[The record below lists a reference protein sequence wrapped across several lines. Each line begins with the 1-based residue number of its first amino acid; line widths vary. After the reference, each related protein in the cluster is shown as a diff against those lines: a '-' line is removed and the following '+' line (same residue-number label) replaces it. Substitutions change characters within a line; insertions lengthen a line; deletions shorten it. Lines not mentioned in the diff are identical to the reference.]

1 LQLDA
6 EALTAFGAASLLLGG
21 TRQQGPQGTTLTV
34 KASEVVVDTGTAT
47 PWAGAEIL
55 VAAQGSITV
64 RDGSVVEAQ
73 GTAPGDAS
81 PLLLAGDGALLRL
94 SSGSRAPIVRTGSA
108 GAAGDLVVGSATLGA
123 AGALSLDGS
132 RTVELAQGAVL
143 TGRQFDLGSAILN
156 LGAVPAGVPGTD
168 LGPDTLLR
176 LASSSDLLLRA
187 TDRIAVFGE
196 LQLGSRDVGGAPSLQ
211 TLTLDTARLEGHAG
225 VGAPVTLTAGALT
238 LRNGGAGSA
247 AALSADGGTLTL
259 DADSLILGPGQVQ
272 LSGFAAVAGRAGDVE
287 VQGVG
292 GLASAGQLTLA
303 TPLLRMGGGS
313 RYALTAAGSLAL
325 VGGPGAPAPAGVDG
339 LGGQLSLQ
347 GADVLIDT
355 TVRLPAGVLDARS
368 LGGTLRLGPDAVI
381 DAAGRAVDLFDQV
394 RFAPGGDIRLAA
406 AGDLSVDAAALLD
419 VSGAGRGG
427 SAGGIE
433 LSASGAASVLGQ
445 LRGAAA
451 PGYVGGAFGLDAGT
465 SPGLP
470 ALLGLVAQG
479 GFDRAVS
486 LRLRQQDLD
495 LSGTLRAHQVILQS
509 DVGRVHVGGT
519 VDASGSDA
527 SPDGGRIEVVGGA
540 GVQVDGTLDARAGA
554 ATAGG
559 LEPASGTVVLES
571 AGGRVAL
578 SATAVVEL
586 SGGRSGGGALVL
598 RAPRTAA
605 GQDLAVDPI
614 AGRVVGARGIA
625 VQGVASYQ
633 PAAQDPAGA
642 LLVDDALRD
651 RMLQEATAWL
661 AGRDAMEARLAGG
674 QGALTGLLGIAPG
687 LQVTS
692 PGALSLQSTIDLHGG
707 LGGLGGPGFLGLR
720 AGGDLT
726 VGATLSDGFVSA
738 SRTAALVSGSSF
750 DLRLEAGQD
759 LTIAKGAMVR
769 TGTGDL
775 ALSAGRDVVLADA
788 TSVVYT
794 AGTRSPWAT
803 GFGGAPAGALL
814 GEFPTLGGDVSIAA
828 GRDVLAPLV
837 SQATSAWLFRYG
849 DTAWS
854 GDASGSKVAQQ
865 ASWSIVYQDFEQ
877 AVGALGGGDV
887 RVRAGRDVT
896 QLQVAIPTT
905 GQLTT
910 APGSVA
916 QPGDLVVRGGGD
928 LRLEAGR
935 DVRGGLFVL
944 GRGHADIQARGGVLA
959 SAATPQLRSSYTGG
973 AAVTRRP
980 VGALFGLSDATA
992 TVVASSAIDVEAAFD
1007 PMRQGLIP
1015 ANLSGG
1021 QGSSFW
1027 SYSDRAS
1034 LDATSLAAGVTYQ
1047 TDPWAAVD
1055 VSRLG
1060 ASAARYGVSMG
1071 GAGAGMNLMYLQAP
1085 PILRLTALGGDV
1097 LLRDRFGGK
1106 TTLLMAPSA
1115 QGNLE
1120 LLARDDVKLTIN
1132 VKMEDVAAQYRHG
1145 PLQPFA
1151 TRGDTA
1157 LLGDPG
1163 SSASTNGLKGLT
1175 PLHADDPDP
1184 VRLYAVD
1191 GSVCA
1196 DRAGAC
1202 APGASVGVL
1211 SFPTITLPKP
1221 LDVRAG
1227 RDVLHGDYQF
1237 QHNAAEALSI
1247 IEAGRDVFDVALEVT
1262 GPGTL
1267 LVRAG
1272 RDVIDHP
1279 LAASGDYSAQQHPWG
1294 GLGLSQ
1300 GSGGADASNLALP
1313 RDRAADVY
1321 IMAGV
1326 AAGTDYEA
1334 FALAYL
1340 DPANASGVARTYLPE
1355 LRSWMKRLDARY
1367 AAASEAELVAGFAAL
1382 PPARRETF
1390 LDGVYFSELR
1400 QTGIE
1405 YNDPASPRYHR
1416 YDRGFGALAL
1426 LFPRL
1431 GPPGAGGDVILSGK
1445 AVETWADGSITVL
1458 APHGRVDVGT
1468 AFVPEGF
1475 DAAGGGIVTRRG
1487 GDIRVMAEQDIAL
1500 YTSRVF
1506 TLQGGDITMWTSEGS
1521 ITAGTGSKTS
1531 VSSVPLAYTMSN
1543 DGVITVDVFGLS
1555 TGAGIGVLDAL
1566 QNAGDRPPRRLD
1578 LIAPKGEVNAG
1589 DAGIRV
1595 VGNLNIAALTVV
1607 GIENIQTTGTSVG
1620 VPKVDPPN
1628 VAALS
1633 SASSVAQAAAKEGVG
1648 AEAAGS
1654 QARQAADLP
1663 SIITVEVV
1671 GYETSEPAAG
1681 STDGEAAGKKKRKP

>member
-1 LQLDA
+1 
-6 EALTAFGAASLLLGG
+6 
-21 TRQQGPQGTTLTV
+21 
-34 KASEVVVDTGTAT
+34 
-47 PWAGAEIL
+47 
-55 VAAQGSITV
+55 
-64 RDGSVVEAQ
+64 
-73 GTAPGDAS
+73 
-81 PLLLAGDGALLRL
+81 
-94 SSGSRAPIVRTGSA
+94 
-108 GAAGDLVVGSATLGA
+108 
-123 AGALSLDGS
+123 
-132 RTVELAQGAVL
+132 
-143 TGRQFDLGSAILN
+143 
-156 LGAVPAGVPGTD
+156 
-168 LGPDTLLR
+168 
-176 LASSSDLLLRA
+176 
-187 TDRIAVFGE
+187 
-196 LQLGSRDVGGAPSLQ
+196 
-211 TLTLDTARLEGHAG
+211 
-225 VGAPVTLTAGALT
+225 
-238 LRNGGAGSA
+238 
-247 AALSADGGTLTL
+247 
-259 DADSLILGPGQVQ
+259 VQ
-272 LSGFAAVAGRAGDVE
+272 LSGFAAAAGRAGDLE

-292 GLASAGQLTLA
+292 GLAAAGQLTLA

-313 RYALTAAGSLAL
+313 RYAVTAAGSLAL
-325 VGGPGAPAPAGVDG
+325 VSGPGAPAPAGVDG

-347 GADVLIDT
+347 GADLLVDT

-368 LGGTLRLGPDAVI
+368 LGGTLRLGPGAVI

-394 RFAPGGDIRLAA
+394 RFAPGGDISLAA

-419 VSGAGRGG
+419 VSGAARGG
-427 SAGGIE
+427 AAGGIE
-433 LSASGAASVLGQ
+433 VSASGAASVLGR
-445 LRGAAA
+445 LRGTAAS
-451 PGYVGGAFGLDAGT
+451 GYVGGAFGLDAGT

-470 ALLGLVAQG
+470 ALLGLVAEG
-479 GFDRAVS
+479 GFDRAVT

-495 LSGTLRAHQVILQS
+495 LSGTLRAHQVVLQS
-509 DVGRVHVGGT
+509 DAGRVHVGGT

-527 SPDGGRIEVVGGA
+527 SPDGGRIELLGGA

-554 ATAGG
+554 AQAGG
-559 LEPASGTVVLES
+559 LEAASGTVVLEA

-578 SATAVVEL
+578 AATAVVEL

-598 RAPRTAA
+598 RAPRTSA

-633 PAAQDPAGA
+633 PTAQDPSGA

-661 AGRDAMEARLAGG
+661 AGRGAMEARLAGG
-674 QGALTGLLGIAPG
+674 QGELTGLLRVAPG
-687 LQVTS
+687 IQITS
-692 PGALSLQSTIDLHGG
+692 PGALSVQSTIDLQGG

-726 VGATLSDGFVSA
+726 IGAALSDGFASA

-750 DLRLEAGQD
+750 DLRLEAGRD
-759 LTIAKGAMVR
+759 LTVAKGAMVR

-775 ALSAGRDVVLADA
+775 ALSAGRDVVLADP

-794 AGTRSPWAT
+794 AGTRSPWAP
-803 GFGGAPAGALL
+803 GFGGGPTGALL

-849 DTAWS
+849 DTVWS
-854 GDASGSKVAQQ
+854 GDDSAWKVVQQ
-865 ASWSIVYQDFEQ
+865 GSWSIVYQDFEQ

-887 RVRAGRDVT
+887 RVRAGRDVS
-896 QLQVAIPTT
+896 QLQIAIPTT
-905 GQLTT
+905 GQVTT
-910 APGSVA
+910 APGGVA
-916 QPGDLVVRGGGD
+916 LPGDLVVRGGGD

-944 GRGHADIQARGGVLA
+944 GRGHADVQAGGGVVA
-959 SAATPQLRSSYTGG
+959 SDATPQLRSSYTGG
-973 AAVTRRP
+973 GTTVTRRP
-980 VGALFGLSDATA
+980 VGVLFGLMDATA
-992 TVVASSAIDVEAAFD
+992 TVVAGAAIDVEAAFD
-1007 PMRQGLIP
+1007 PMRQGLIA

-1021 QGSSFW
+1021 KGSSFW
-1027 SYSDRAS
+1027 SYSDGAS
-1034 LDATSLAAGVTYQ
+1034 LDATSLAAGVTYENN
-1047 TDPWAAVD
+1047 PWAAVD
-1055 VSRLG
+1055 VSKLG
-1060 ASAARYGVSMG
+1060 ASAARYGVAMG
-1071 GAGAGMNLMYLQAP
+1071 GSSDTGMNLMYLRAP
-1085 PILRLTALGGDV
+1085 PTLRLTALGGDV
-1097 LLRDRFGGK
+1097 VVRDRFGGR
-1106 TTLLMAPSA
+1106 TTLVLAPAA

-1120 LLARDDVKLTIN
+1120 LLAQDDVMLTIN
-1132 VKMEDVAAQYRHG
+1132 VKLEEVAAQYRHG

-1151 TRGDTA
+1151 TQGDTA

-1163 SSASTNGLKGLT
+1163 GSASTNGLKGLT

-1196 DRAGAC
+1196 DRTGAC

-1221 LDVRAG
+1221 LDIRAG

-1237 QHNAAEALSI
+1237 QHNDPSALSTV
-1247 IEAGRDVFDVALEVT
+1247 EAGRDVFDVALEVT

-1267 LVRAG
+1267 FVQAG

-1279 LAASGDYSAQQHPWG
+1279 LAAQGDYSAQQHPWG
-1294 GLGLSQ
+1294 GLGLSK
-1300 GSGGADASNLALP
+1300 GNGGADAPNLALP
-1313 RDRAADVY
+1313 RGEAADVY
-1321 IMAGV
+1321 IIGGV
-1326 AAGTDYEA
+1326 AAGTDYDA
-1334 FALAYL
+1334 FARVYL
-1340 DPANASGVARTYLPE
+1340 DPGNASGVARTYLSE
-1355 LRSWMKRLDARY
+1355 LRTWMKRLDARY
-1367 AAASEAELVAGFAAL
+1367 ATVSETELVAGFGAL
-1382 PPARRETF
+1382 PQTRREVF

-1400 QTGIE
+1400 QTGID
-1405 YNDPASPRYHR
+1405 YNDPDSPRYHS
-1416 YDRGFGALAL
+1416 YDRGFAAVKL

-1431 GPPGAGGDVILSGK
+1431 GSEGAGGDVVLSGK
-1445 AVETWADGSITVL
+1445 ALETWANGSITVL

-1475 DAAGGGIVTRRG
+1475 DPAGGGIVTRRG
-1487 GDIRVMAEQDIAL
+1487 GDIRIMAEQDIAL

-1543 DGVITVDVFGLS
+1543 EGVITVDVFGLS

-1566 QNAGDRPPRRLD
+1566 QNAGDRSPSRLD

-1595 VGNLNIAALTVV
+1595 VGNLNIAALSVV

-1620 VPKVDPPN
+1620 VPKVEPPN
-1628 VAALS
+1628 VAALT

-1648 AEAAGS
+1648 PESAGAAT
-1654 QARQAADLP
+1654 RLAADLP

-1671 GYETSEPAAG
+1671 GYETTDPAAG
-1681 STDGEAAGKKKRKP
+1681 SNDGEAAGKKKKP